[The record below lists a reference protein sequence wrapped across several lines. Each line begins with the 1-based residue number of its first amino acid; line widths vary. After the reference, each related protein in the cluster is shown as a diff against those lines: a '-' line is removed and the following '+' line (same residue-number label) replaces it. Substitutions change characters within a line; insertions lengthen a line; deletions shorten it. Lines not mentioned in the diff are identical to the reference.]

1 MVHQLIKLLEN
12 SKELFQSSIKVPNY
26 NDHIVN
32 LPKTGTT
39 NTINNTGKT
48 TKVPFNNIQQSTN
61 AACNSNLDT
70 KIPMNNHEITTNN
83 NIKLPVNI
91 NETNNNNADSID
103 VNNNYSDLTDQS
115 LNNVIEFRNYKPPT
129 LYQFSTSNNKSV
141 NLTNKR
147 RNITLNIRHEHETES
162 ITRRLLSKIW
172 YLINDIRLF
181 VFQYNR

>member
-1 MVHQLIKLLEN
+1 
-12 SKELFQSSIKVPNY
+12 
-26 NDHIVN
+26 
-32 LPKTGTT
+32 
-39 NTINNTGKT
+39 
-48 TKVPFNNIQQSTN
+48 
-61 AACNSNLDT
+61 
-70 KIPMNNHEITTNN
+70 MNNHEITTNN